1 MVEKVLVTGITGFL
15 AKHVALKFLNAGY
28 QVCGTLRRLD
38 RAEEVRHALRPHV
51 PAEAMRRLA
60 AWGVD
65 GIISDETELMV
76 GTLR

>member
-1 MVEKVLVTGITGFL
+1 VNELLV
-15 AKHVALKFLNAGY
+15 KDVQRAG
-28 QVCGTLRRLD
+28 LRIFVWTVND
-38 RAEEVRHALRPHV
+38 PQ
-51 PAEAMRRLA
+51 AMRRLA

>member
-1 MVEKVLVTGITGFL
+1 VIPHQSLVNEL
-15 AKHVALKFLNAGY
+15 LVKDVQRAG
-28 QVCGTLRRLD
+28 LRIFVWTVND
-38 RAEEVRHALRPHV
+38 PQ
-51 PAEAMRRLA
+51 AMRRLA